1 LKTRTA
7 SYIHNISTME
17 QSNGITNCMYKIQHA
32 LKFHDVYK
40 TNYDGLM
47 KLPVVISLKRK
58 NKMLR
63 GHIKQMHKQMTE
75 MQQAMLKAGVESV
88 YIKTETPNKTG
99 KSASSTKTAVIDL
112 ADDDDVQV
120 VEERTDKPNIVYE
133 IVDEHNEEEEEAAVV
148 EEEEEEEE
156 VVEEEEEEE
165 VVEEEEEEVV
175 EEEVVEEEE
184 EEVVEEEV
192 VDEEEVVVEEE
203 VVEEEEE
210 VVEEV
215 VEEEVVEEEEEVV
228 EEEVVEEEEEED
240 EEYFEVTIQGKK
252 YCTPDETN
260 GAIYSLTADG
270 DIGEEVGRFNNG
282 KAVFK

>member
-1 LKTRTA
+1 
-7 SYIHNISTME
+7 ME

-133 IVDEHNEEEEEAAVV
+133 IVDEHNEEEEE
-148 EEEEEEEE
+148 E
-156 VVEEEEEEE
+156 V

-175 EEEVVEEEE
+175 VEEEE
-184 EEVVEEEV
+184 EE
-192 VDEEEVVVEEE
+192 
-203 VVEEEEE
+203 
-210 VVEEV
+210 EEV

-228 EEEVVEEEEEED
+228 EEEEEVVVEEVVEEEEEEVVVEEVVEEEEEEED

-270 DIGEEVGRFNNG
+270 DIGEEVGRYNNG